1 MFRRMM
7 MKKLNKTMVAAVIG
21 FVLMAPPSW
30 AVVELEEMELFF
42 ELNDTDGDLGIHG
55 KFDGEEWKEL
65 KILNP
70 DEDVLLDLSIYAEL
84 QEQGLTELFF
94 ESAEPTFDE
103 LPPYDFFARFPAG
116 TYIIEGMTLEGEM
129 IEGEVDLSHVIPAA
143 PADIML
149 SYEVQCHNG
158 NGMGPHD
165 KHECDETIEMPPAEF
180 DDEDEL
186 VCVELEGLAEEE
198 VTISWGEVTSS
209 HATLG
214 VAGNV
219 NPVYYEVVIE
229 TEVGEDDNELEI
241 DSSTLL
247 PPDVTEFEFP
257 EEYFEL
263 AEEFKFEIL
272 VRDENGNKSATEGCF
287 EIVSEDDDDE

>member
-1 MFRRMM
+1 
-7 MKKLNKTMVAAVIG
+7 MKTLLKTVVAAVISAM
-21 FVLMAPPSW
+21 LMTPLSW
-30 AVVELEEMELFF
+30 AVELEEMELFF

-55 KFDGEEWKEL
+55 KFDGEEWKVL
-65 KILNP
+65 KILTS
-70 DEDVLLDLSIYAEL
+70 DDDVLLDLSIYNNL

-94 ESAEPTFDE
+94 ESAEPTFDD
-103 LPPYDFFARFPAG
+103 LDPMDFFNRFPEG
-116 TYIIEGMTLEGEM
+116 TYIVEGMTLGGAM

-149 SYEVQCHNG
+149 SYEVPCHSG

-180 DDEDEL
+180 DAEDEL

-198 VTISWGEVTSS
+198 VTISWGEVMSS

-214 VAGNV
+214 IAGDV

-229 TEVGEDDNELEI
+229 TEVGEDDDELEI

-287 EIVSEDDDDE
+287 EIISEDDEDE